1 MSDLHMRVSDED
13 RERTASQLQHA
24 FAEGRLTRPEL
35 EDRLGLALT
44 ARTYGDLLG
53 LITDLPTAE
62 QPPPQDDVVE
72 LESKSDHIKRSG
84 DWAVPRR
91 LRVTS
96 KYGSADLDLSQAVV
110 PHPVVEIEVNLTY
123 GSAKIILPEGGT
135 ANVDGFRSDWGHVST
150 TDVPGRPRP
159 GVLHVVVTGAAKY
172 GTLTVRYPRKRWF
185 TH

>member
-1 MSDLHMRVSDED
+1 MSELHMRVSDED
-13 RERTASQLQHA
+13 RERTANQLQHA
-24 FAEGRLTRPEL
+24 FVEGRLTRPEL

-53 LITDLPTAE
+53 LITDLPA
-62 QPPPQDDVVE
+62 QQQPPQDDVVE
-72 LESKSDHIKRSG
+72 LESKSDQIRRSG

-96 KYGSADLDLSQAVV
+96 KYGSADLDLSQAVI
-110 PHPVVEIEVNLTY
+110 PHPVVEIELNLTY
-123 GSAKIILPEGGT
+123 GSTKITLPEGGT
-135 ANVDGFRSDWGHVST
+135 ANVDGFRSDWGHVSAT
-150 TDVPGRPRP
+150 EVPGRPRP
-159 GVLHVVVTGAAKY
+159 GILHVVITGTTKY